1 MNLPD
6 SISSQ
11 VDRILLAASHKT
23 GVNSSNDG
31 YKLLSELSLTSDLG
45 FDSLDTVELVAA
57 LEEHFEIEIPDTVF
71 KVSTVA
77 QLREFVSSLVL
88 AQRKT

>member
-6 SISSQ
+6 PISSQ
-11 VDRILLAASHKT
+11 VDRILLAASHKA
-23 GVNSSNDG
+23 GVNTSNDG
-31 YKLLSELSLTSDLG
+31 YKLFSELSLTSDLG

-77 QLREFVSSLVL
+77 QLREFVTSLVH